1 MSKEKKKDIV
11 RIDDSEISIY
21 MERIIIQDSLVASIK
36 GIQFYSIR
44 HFTREILLKVILP
57 KLVIPK

>member
-11 RIDDSEISIY
+11 RIDDSDHFY
-21 MERIIIQDSLVASIK
+21 PERIIIQDSLVALIK
-36 GIQFYSIR
+36 GIQFYSTR

-57 KLVIPK
+57 KLVMPK